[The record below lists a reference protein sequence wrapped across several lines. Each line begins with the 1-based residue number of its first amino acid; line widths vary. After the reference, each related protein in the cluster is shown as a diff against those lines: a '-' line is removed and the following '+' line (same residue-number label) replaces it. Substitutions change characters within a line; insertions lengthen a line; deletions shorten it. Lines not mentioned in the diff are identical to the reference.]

1 VNPGVAV
8 ATTQGG
14 SATFNA
20 DGTFTYTSAPG
31 FEGTDTFT
39 YTLRDTG
46 IDGIAGNG
54 DDLTSTGTVSITVAP
69 APTIWFIDNS
79 VSGGPGDG
87 TQDNPFRSIAEF
99 NAANDGGAGHP
110 GDGDVVYLRFGTGTY
125 TEADGINLANGQ
137 TLIGQGQDLVVGG
150 ITIEDGD
157 SSLTPTIQI
166 VNGDTDDGIDL
177 AQNNT
182 ISGLNVDNLGSG
194 IGIDDN
200 GNVGT
205 LNISDISVST
215 TSGTGIELISGGTV
229 TVTGAGN
236 TITSGTGTAL
246 NITNTTIGAADVTF
260 ESISANGAST
270 NAGIIL
276 NTTGTNGG
284 LVVTGLDGPD
294 GDSFAD
300 AGSGGTIANRGGSNA
315 WSVIAGVPT
324 LNGTTGGVG
333 VYMNNTH
340 FTSLSGMQLND
351 FSNTAIMAF
360 ASSNL
365 TLNDTVIS
373 GANGNDT
380 ANDES
385 ALSFYNLTGT
395 SAINRGTYSGGFEDN
410 LHVLNENDMAGGLT
424 VSNATFGFNSTANGN
439 NSISVE
445 ARGADAYIA
454 FTLQDSFIRGARSDF
469 INALP
474 SSFG

>member
-1 VNPGVAV
+1 MPSATQNTLLFLDNDGDGIVDPGDVLQTNVTISNTGAENATNVSFAETLNGMTLNGGTLNASPIAFNDSYSAATDVPFTASISVLANDTEPLGPEGLGINTGTAIVNPGVAV

-351 FSNTAIMAF
+351 FSNTAIMTF
-360 ASSNL
+360 ASS
-365 TLNDTVIS
+365 
-373 GANGNDT
+373 
-380 ANDES
+380 
-385 ALSFYNLTGT
+385 
-395 SAINRGTYSGGFEDN
+395 
-410 LHVLNENDMAGGLT
+410 
-424 VSNATFGFNSTANGN
+424 
-439 NSISVE
+439 
-445 ARGADAYIA
+445 
-454 FTLQDSFIRGARSDF
+454 
-469 INALP
+469 
-474 SSFG
+474 